1 MRHIKKS
8 WSYSMSNVIS
18 ASHLTLAYD
27 NGTKEIIKDAT
38 FSIKKGEFV
47 FITGPSGSGK
57 STLLKA
63 LYGQIKASEGN
74 LVIGGL
80 DLATARKS
88 KLQELRTHMGIIF
101 QDYKLVNEW
110 TVAKNVVLPLMIA
123 GYSVDVQ
130 NTQAQR
136 LLKHVKLS
144 EHAEKYPLELSGG
157 EQQRVGVARALAK
170 NPVVILADE
179 PTGNLDDYSSNVIWD
194 LMENACQQLD
204 TTVLVVTHK
213 IPSIFSLPYRHFI
226 IENKGVYEVH

>member
-1 MRHIKKS
+1 
-8 WSYSMSNVIS
+8 MSNVIS

-27 NGTKEIIKDAT
+27 NGENEIIKDAT
-38 FSIKKGEFV
+38 FTIKKGEFV

-57 STLLKA
+57 STLLKS
-63 LYGQIKASEGN
+63 LYGQIKATDGN
-74 LVIGGL
+74 LVVGGL
-80 DLATARKS
+80 DLATAKQK

-130 NTQAQR
+130 DTQAQR

-144 EHAEKYPLELSGG
+144 EHADKYPLELSGG

-194 LMENACQQLD
+194 LMENACQQLE

-213 IPSIFSLPYRHFI
+213 IPSVFSLPYRHFI

>member
-1 MRHIKKS
+1 
-8 WSYSMSNVIS
+8 MSNVIH
-18 ASHLTLAYD
+18 ASHLTLAY
-27 NGTKEIIKDAT
+27 GKGEKEIIKDAN

-63 LYGQIKASEGN
+63 LYGQLKPSDGS
-74 LVIGGL
+74 LVVGGL
-80 DLATARKS
+80 DLANVSKG

-110 TVAKNVVLPLMIA
+110 TVSKNVVLPLMIA
-123 GYSVDVQ
+123 GYTTEIQD
-130 NTQAQR
+130 TQARR
-136 LLKHVKLS
+136 LLKHVKLA
-144 EHAEKYPLELSGG
+144 EHADRYPLELSGG

-213 IPSIFSLPYRHFI
+213 IPTIFSLPYRHFI
-226 IENKGVYEVH
+226 IESKGVYEVH

>member
-1 MRHIKKS
+1 
-8 WSYSMSNVIS
+8 MSNVIS
-18 ASHLTLAYD
+18 ASQLTLAYD
-27 NGTKEIIKDAT
+27 NGENEIIKDAT
-38 FSIKKGEFV
+38 FTIKKGEFV

-57 STLLKA
+57 STLLKS
-63 LYGQIKASEGN
+63 LYGQIKAHEGN
-74 LVIGGL
+74 LVVGGL
-80 DLATARKS
+80 DLATAKQK

-110 TVAKNVVLPLMIA
+110 TVSKNVILPLMIA

-136 LLKHVKLS
+136 LLNHVKLS
-144 EHAEKYPLELSGG
+144 EHADKYPLELSGG

-194 LMENACQQLD
+194 LMENACQQLE

-213 IPSIFSLPYRHFI
+213 IPSVFSLPYRHFI

>member
-1 MRHIKKS
+1 
-8 WSYSMSNVIS
+8 MSNVIH
-18 ASHLTLAYD
+18 ASNLSLTYGNA
-27 NGTKEIIKDAT
+27 GKEVIKDAN

-63 LYGQIKASEGN
+63 LYGKLKPSEGTLVVGGQN
-74 LVIGGL
+74 LANIRPG
-80 DLATARKS
+80 

-110 TVAKNVVLPLMIA
+110 TVKKNVVLPLMIA
-123 GYSVDVQ
+123 GYPTEIQ
-130 NTQAQR
+130 ETQAYR
-136 LLKHVKLS
+136 LLKHVKL
-144 EHAEKYPLELSGG
+144 AEYADKYPLELSGG
-157 EQQRVGVARALAK
+157 EQQRVGVARALSK

-213 IPSIFSLPYRHFI
+213 IPTIFSLPYRHFI
-226 IENKGVYEVH
+226 IESKGVYEVH

>member
-1 MRHIKKS
+1 
-8 WSYSMSNVIS
+8 MSNVIR
-18 ASHLTLAYD
+18 ASNLTLAYG
-27 NGTKEIIKDAT
+27 NGEKEIIKDAS

-63 LYGQIKASEGN
+63 LYGQLEPTEGN
-74 LVIGGL
+74 LIVGGL
-80 DLATARKS
+80 DLANIGPG
-88 KLQELRTHMGIIF
+88 KLQELRTHLGIIF

-110 TVAKNVVLPLMIA
+110 TVAKNVALPLMIA
-123 GYSVDVQ
+123 GYSTQVQ
-130 NTQAQR
+130 ETQAHR

-144 EHAEKYPLELSGG
+144 EHAQRYPLELSGG

-213 IPSIFSLPYRHFI
+213 IPTIFSLPYRHFI

>member
-1 MRHIKKS
+1 
-8 WSYSMSNVIS
+8 MSNVIH
-18 ASHLTLAYD
+18 ASHLTLTYGKA
-27 NGTKEIIKDAT
+27 GKEVIKDAN

-63 LYGQIKASEGN
+63 LYGKLKPSEGN
-74 LVIGGL
+74 LVVGGL
-80 DLATARKS
+80 DLANVRPR

-110 TVAKNVVLPLMIA
+110 TVKKNVVLPLMIA
-123 GYSVDVQ
+123 GYATEVQ
-130 NTQAQR
+130 DTQARR
-136 LLKHVKLS
+136 LLKHVKLPDH
-144 EHAEKYPLELSGG
+144 EDKYPLELSGG

-213 IPSIFSLPYRHFI
+213 IPTIFSLPYRHFI
-226 IENKGVYEVH
+226 IESKGVYEVH

>member
-1 MRHIKKS
+1 
-8 WSYSMSNVIS
+8 MSNVIT
-18 ASHLTLAYD
+18 ATHLTLAYD
-27 NGTKEIIKDAT
+27 NGANEIIKDAS

-57 STLLKA
+57 STLLKS
-63 LYGQIKASEGN
+63 LYGQIKSKEGN
-74 LVIGGL
+74 LVVGGL
-80 DLATARKS
+80 DLATTGES
-88 KLQELRTHMGIIF
+88 KLQELRTHLGIMF

-130 NTQAQR
+130 NTQAHR
-136 LLKHVKLS
+136 LLKHVKLA

-194 LMENACQQLD
+194 LMENACQQLE

-226 IENKGVYEVH
+226 LENRGVYEVH

>member
-1 MRHIKKS
+1 
-8 WSYSMSNVIS
+8 MSNVIR
-18 ASHLTLAYD
+18 ASNLTLAYD
-27 NGTKEIIKDAT
+27 NKVIINDAN

-57 STLLKA
+57 STLLKS
-63 LYGQIKASEGN
+63 LYGQIKPSEGN
-74 LVIGGL
+74 LVVGGL
-80 DLATARKS
+80 DLANIRPK

-123 GYSVDVQ
+123 GYSTEVQ
-130 NTQAQR
+130 ETQARR
-136 LLKHVKLS
+136 LLSHVKLTD
-144 EHAEKYPLELSGG
+144 HADKYPLELSGG

-213 IPSIFSLPYRHFI
+213 IPTIFSLPYRHFI
-226 IENKGVYEVH
+226 IESKGVYEVH

>member
-1 MRHIKKS
+1 
-8 WSYSMSNVIS
+8 MSNVIS
-18 ASHLTLAYD
+18 VSHLTLAYD
-27 NGTKEIIKDAT
+27 GAKEIIKDVN
-38 FSIKKGEFV
+38 FNIKKGEFV

-63 LYGQIKASEGN
+63 LYGQIKPAEGS
-74 LVIGGL
+74 LVVGGL
-80 DLATARKS
+80 DIATARTS

-123 GYSVDVQ
+123 GYSIDVQ
-130 NTQAQR
+130 NTQSKR

-144 EHAEKYPLELSGG
+144 EHGEKFPLELSGG

-213 IPSIFSLPYRHFI
+213 IPAIFSLPYRHFI

>member
-1 MRHIKKS
+1 
-8 WSYSMSNVIS
+8 MSNVIH
-18 ASHLTLAYD
+18 ASHLSLAYGNAD
-27 NGTKEIIKDAT
+27 KEIIKDAT

-47 FITGPSGSGK
+47 FITGPIGSGK

-63 LYGQIKASEGN
+63 LYGQLKPSEGS
-74 LVIGGL
+74 LVVGGL
-80 DLATARKS
+80 DLSNIRQS

-123 GYSVDVQ
+123 GYSNEIQD
-130 NTQAQR
+130 TQARR

-144 EHAEKYPLELSGG
+144 EHSDRYPLELSGG

-194 LMENACQQLD
+194 LMENACQQLN

-213 IPSIFSLPYRHFI
+213 IPTIFSLPYRHFI
-226 IENKGVYEVH
+226 IESKGVYEVH

>member
-1 MRHIKKS
+1 
-8 WSYSMSNVIS
+8 MSNVIQ
-18 ASHLTLAYD
+18 ASQLTLAYD
-27 NGTKEIIKDAT
+27 NGAKEIIKDANFT
-38 FSIKKGEFV
+38 IKKGEFV

-63 LYGQIKASEGN
+63 LYGQLRPSSGSLVVGGN
-74 LVIGGL
+74 
-80 DLATARKS
+80 DLAHIGRR

-110 TVAKNVVLPLMIA
+110 TVSKNVVLPLMIA
-123 GYSVDVQ
+123 GYSSEIQ
-130 NTQAQR
+130 ETQASR

-144 EHAEKYPLELSGG
+144 EHGDKFPLELSGG
-157 EQQRVGVARALAK
+157 EQQRVGVARALSK

-213 IPSIFSLPYRHFI
+213 IPTIFSLPYRHFI
-226 IENKGVYEVH
+226 IESKGVYEVH

>member
-1 MRHIKKS
+1 MPS
-8 WSYSMSNVIS
+8 VIS
-18 ASHLTLAYD
+18 ASHLTLSYD
-27 NGTKEIIKDAT
+27 NGSKEIIKDAT
-38 FSIKKGEFV
+38 FNIKKGEFV

-57 STLLKA
+57 STLLKS
-63 LYGQIKASEGN
+63 LYGQIKPSEGN
-74 LVIGGL
+74 LVVGGL
-80 DLATARKS
+80 DMATAKQK

-130 NTQAQR
+130 NTQAHR
-136 LLKHVKLS
+136 LLNHVKLS
-144 EHAEKYPLELSGG
+144 EHADKFPLELSGG

-213 IPSIFSLPYRHFI
+213 IPSMFSLPYRHFI
-226 IENKGVYEVH
+226 LENRGVYEVH

>member
-1 MRHIKKS
+1 LTYDHGRKE
-8 WSYSMSNVIS
+8 VI
-18 ASHLTLAYD
+18 TD
-27 NGTKEIIKDAT
+27 VNFTV
-38 FSIKKGEFV
+38 KKGEFV

-57 STLLKA
+57 STLLKS
-63 LYGQIKASEGN
+63 LYGRIKPTSGN
-74 LVIGGL
+74 LVVGGV
-80 DLATARKS
+80 DLAHVKPS

-101 QDYKLVNEW
+101 QDFKLVNEW

-123 GYSVDVQ
+123 GYSLDVQ
-130 NTQAQR
+130 NTQAHR

-170 NPVVILADE
+170 NPVLILADE

-194 LMENACQQLD
+194 LMENACQQLE

-213 IPSIFSLPYRHFI
+213 IPQVFSLPYRHFI
-226 IENKGVYEVH
+226 IEGKGVYEVH